1 MTRHGGLQHLSPR
14 LAPVRRHIATAA
26 ARPRA
31 RASARSR
38 PQLRGACRLKEAHV
52 TSRTKRQPQLY
63 KLRRLTPAQIAAV
76 QKVAR
81 IYREEWRKE
90 VAANAAAA
98 ANGGDG
104 ARRRNRDEA
113 AERAAFASAIARAE
127 FGRNYWDKRKV
138 AHPGHPAWRTRVNG
152 KAVA

>member
-1 MTRHGGLQHLSPR
+1 M
-14 LAPVRRHIATAA
+14 
-26 ARPRA
+26 
-31 RASARSR
+31 
-38 PQLRGACRLKEAHV
+38 
-52 TSRTKRQPQLY
+52 TSRTKRQLQPRLY

-113 AERAAFASAIARAE
+113 VERAAFASAIARAE
-127 FGRNYWDKRKV
+127 LGRNYWDKRKL
-138 AHPGHPAWRTRVNG
+138 AHPRHPASRTRVNG
-152 KAVA
+152 KALA